1 MAPTLQYASFL
12 IRLWRQES
20 ADLVEHPVEWQSEV
34 EHIQT
39 GDRWSFG
46 SLDELLAWSFGSLD
60 EVLAFLRDQAGDRE
74 RARPVLSQR

>member
-46 SLDELLAWSFGSLD
+46 SLDE
-60 EVLAFLRDQAGDRE
+60 VLAFLRDQAGDRE

>member
-20 ADLVEHPVEWQSEV
+20 ADLVEHPVEGQSEV

-39 GDRWSFG
+39 GDR
-46 SLDELLAWSFGSLD
+46 WSFGSLD